1 MAKKQDSSRLEQ
13 HRLTLRFLEADFQKL
28 KYWADKEGVSV
39 NEFII
44 LMLEQ
49 WVDIKNGNYELPT
62 LEVQRLN
69 QLIEAH
75 SVMARDLQSLTS
87 VVVSG
92 FDSLLSLT
100 RGDNYLL
107 QDEDGELDFS
117 SE

>member
-1 MAKKQDSSRLEQ
+1 MAGTVRKAGVSEN
-13 HRLTLRFLEADFQKL
+13 HRLTLRFSQADFDRM
-28 KYWADKEGVSV
+28 KYWAEKADCSI

-49 WVDIKNGNYELPT
+49 WIDIQNGNYELPT

-69 QLIEAH
+69 QLIESH

-87 VVVSG
+87 VVING

-100 RGDNYLL
+100 KGDNYLL
-107 QDEDGELDFS
+107 DDSEDGELDI
-117 SE
+117 